1 MENHIASAEDF
12 REANGRGEPERVV
25 LPKLGRAVLLRRP
38 TPMWFLFHGQLPTSL
53 AARAQNGGPGA
64 GSAFVQTA
72 EDLRALADWMVPLL
86 QEVFVQPRLST
97 NPGPG
102 EISPELLD
110 MEDANFV
117 IRWAVGEI
125 QGTGDRGQGTGGA
138 GPTNDL
144 GAFRD

>member
-1 MENHIASAEDF
+1 MKNHVASADDF
-12 REANGRGEPERVV
+12 RQAAGQGTVERVV

-53 AARAQNGGPGA
+53 AARAQNGGPGP

-72 EDLRALADWMVPLL
+72 EDLRALADWMAPLL
-86 QEVFVQPRLST
+86 QAVFVEPRLSM

-117 IRWAVGEI
+117 IRWAVGEV
-125 QGTGDRGQGTGGA
+125 QGTGERVQGSGGA
-138 GPTNDL
+138 GPANDL
-144 GAFRD
+144 GTFRD